1 MQNICTGRT
10 HTDSISTTAW
20 NQLGNAGAGDQIEL
34 QSSMSSRLEPV
45 IQAETW
51 INSMHSILAIKPT
64 DLLLQTAVEA
74 IGVFPDFSSS
84 ASTVLAGLRSQC
96 FSAILIACM
105 QHYFRNSIE
114 DYLKI
119 NSGTMSPQFIYGFV
133 SSALLHCVERHKL
146 FLGGICRAAQR
157 SNLEDVPSAF
167 FDSMHKLFAIEEVR
181 GAISF
186 ILVVLLIIYACLQC
200 LACK

>member
-1 MQNICTGRT
+1 
-10 HTDSISTTAW
+10 
-20 NQLGNAGAGDQIEL
+20 
-34 QSSMSSRLEPV
+34 MSSRSERA

-51 INSMHSILAIKPT
+51 IHSMHSLLAIKPT

-84 ASTVLAGLRSQC
+84 ASTDLAGLRPQC
-96 FSAILIACM
+96 FAAILIAYM
-105 QHYFRNSIE
+105 QHYFRNNIE

-119 NSGTMSPQFIYGFV
+119 NSGTMSPQFINGFV

-146 FLGGICRAAQR
+146 FLGSICRAAQQ
-157 SNLEDVPSAF
+157 SNLQDVPSAF
-167 FDSMHKLFAIEEVR
+167 SDSMHKLFAIEEVR

-186 ILVVLLIIYACLQC
+186 NLVVLLIIYACLQC
-200 LACK
+200 LACE